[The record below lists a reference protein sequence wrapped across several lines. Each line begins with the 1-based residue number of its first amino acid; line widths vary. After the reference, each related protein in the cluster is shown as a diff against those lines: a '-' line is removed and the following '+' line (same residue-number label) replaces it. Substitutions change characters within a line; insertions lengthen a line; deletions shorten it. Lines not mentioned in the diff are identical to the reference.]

1 LIDFKEI
8 KMNIIEEILKLKK
21 ERNAVI
27 MAHNYTLGEIQDIA
41 DYCGDSLELARIAAD
56 CKAEVIVLCGV
67 RFMAETAKIL
77 SPDATVLHPAV
88 DSGCPMAD
96 MADPEDVKK
105 IASQF
110 VVANRA
116 GLCNAQDDR
125 YMYIY
130 NGDKLVR
137 SLRWR
142 CCEEIVDIYEED
154 AAHWLLPPECHTG
167 QVELSREF
175 LAYLDDLLS
184 SD

>member
-1 LIDFKEI
+1 MKIRHVIIILSAAIIFFVASQFIGIHNGLFSSAGGSCIAVVFDKASVMGANKIVYKAEGKEI
-8 KMNIIEEILKLKK
+8 TI
-21 ERNAVI
+21 
-27 MAHNYTLGEIQDIA
+27 T
-41 DYCGDSLELARIAAD
+41 
-56 CKAEVIVLCGV
+56 
-67 RFMAETAKIL
+67 
-77 SPDATVLHPAV
+77 
-88 DSGCPMAD
+88 
-96 MADPEDVKK
+96 DPEDVKK

-116 GLCNAQDDR
+116 GLCNSQDDR

-175 LAYLDDLLS
+175 LDYLDGLLS

>member
-1 LIDFKEI
+1 MKCAKWLRLCISILI
-8 KMNIIEEILKLKK
+8 IL
-21 ERNAVI
+21 
-27 MAHNYTLGEIQDIA
+27 
-41 DYCGDSLELARIAAD
+41 
-56 CKAEVIVLCGV
+56 IVFL
-67 RFMAETAKIL
+67 IL
-77 SPDATVLHPAV
+77 SRFIAINNGLFSSAGGSCFAVVFDKNDVLNADRILYQVGNQRFEITDPDTVR
-88 DSGCPMAD
+88 
-96 MADPEDVKK
+96 K
-105 IASQF
+105 IASEF

-167 QVELSREF
+167 QVELSKEF

>member
-1 LIDFKEI
+1 MRHPKCLTICACMISASIIILIISQFIGIHNGLFSSVGGSCIAVVFDKAAVMGADRIIYQVGDQEI
-8 KMNIIEEILKLKK
+8 TITE
-21 ERNAVI
+21 
-27 MAHNYTLGEIQDIA
+27 
-41 DYCGDSLELARIAAD
+41 
-56 CKAEVIVLCGV
+56 
-67 RFMAETAKIL
+67 
-77 SPDATVLHPAV
+77 PDT
-88 DSGCPMAD
+88 
-96 MADPEDVKK
+96 VKK

-130 NGDKLVR
+130 NGGRLVR

-154 AAHWLLPPECHTG
+154 ATHWLFPPECHTG

-175 LAYLDDLLS
+175 LNYLNSLLPS
-184 SD
+184 K

>member
-1 LIDFKEI
+1 MKCAKWLRLCISILI
-8 KMNIIEEILKLKK
+8 IL
-21 ERNAVI
+21 
-27 MAHNYTLGEIQDIA
+27 
-41 DYCGDSLELARIAAD
+41 
-56 CKAEVIVLCGV
+56 IVFL
-67 RFMAETAKIL
+67 IL
-77 SPDATVLHPAV
+77 SRFIAINNGLFSSAGGSCFAVVFDKNVVLNADRILYQVGNQQVEITDPDAVR
-88 DSGCPMAD
+88 
-96 MADPEDVKK
+96 K
-105 IASQF
+105 IASEF

-130 NGDKLVR
+130 NGDRLVR

-154 AAHWLLPPECHTG
+154 AAHWLFPPECHTG

>member
-1 LIDFKEI
+1 MYAKQITEVATEMKYTKWLRFLIGLICAAVIILIASQFIGIHNGLFSSAGGSCIAVVFDKAAVMGADKVVYKVEGKEI
-8 KMNIIEEILKLKK
+8 TI
-21 ERNAVI
+21 
-27 MAHNYTLGEIQDIA
+27 T
-41 DYCGDSLELARIAAD
+41 
-56 CKAEVIVLCGV
+56 
-67 RFMAETAKIL
+67 
-77 SPDATVLHPAV
+77 
-88 DSGCPMAD
+88 
-96 MADPEDVKK
+96 DPEDVKK

-130 NGDKLVR
+130 NGDRLVR

-154 AAHWLLPPECHTG
+154 ATHWLLPPECHTG

>member
-1 LIDFKEI
+1 MKTRTAIIILSVIIVLFFVSQFVAVHNGLFSSAGGSCIAVVFDKAAVMGADKIVYQAGEKEI
-8 KMNIIEEILKLKK
+8 TITD
-21 ERNAVI
+21 R
-27 MAHNYTLGEIQDIA
+27 
-41 DYCGDSLELARIAAD
+41 
-56 CKAEVIVLCGV
+56 
-67 RFMAETAKIL
+67 ET
-77 SPDATVLHPAV
+77 
-88 DSGCPMAD
+88 
-96 MADPEDVKK
+96 VKK

-116 GLCNAQDDR
+116 GLCNSQDDR
-125 YMYIY
+125 YMFIY
-130 NGDKLVR
+130 NGDMLVR

-154 AAHWLLPPECHTG
+154 ATHWLLPAECHTG